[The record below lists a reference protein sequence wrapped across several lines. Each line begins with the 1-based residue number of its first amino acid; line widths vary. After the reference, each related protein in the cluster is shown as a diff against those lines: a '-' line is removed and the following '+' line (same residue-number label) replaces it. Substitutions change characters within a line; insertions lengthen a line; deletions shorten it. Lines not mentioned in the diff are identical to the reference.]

1 MVRLPRPH
9 TEFIHTSFD
18 TKLNCALVKRSANSA
33 KLSLACNCCYSGTV
47 IHSSLFAHFNSVD
60 ATPGKVSESCI
71 LSFEMS
77 ADSLSSSQVFMYS
90 LGKNRQKYDLIGE
103 QIKFTGGQ

>member
-18 TKLNCALVKRSANSA
+18 TKLICALVKRSAHSA
-33 KLSLACNCCYSGTV
+33 KHSLACNCCYSGTV
-47 IHSSLFAHFNSVD
+47 IHFSLFAHFNLVD
-60 ATPGKVSESCI
+60 DMPGNDSESRV

-77 ADSLSSSQVFMYS
+77 VVFLS
-90 LGKNRQKYDLIGE
+90 
-103 QIKFTGGQ
+103 